1 MRRLSRKS
9 FVKGRSTDSLL
20 NMSLREFAG
29 LAKTQLRQVVSRLAD
44 TANKRFARVSGSKY
58 ESLAA
63 RQVVESGGKF
73 STRGKGLEEL
83 QAEYMRVRDFLK
95 SPTSTIKGARAAE
108 NEAIKTIKD
117 IYGDDL
123 TGVDIRSLID
133 DYYKLQN
140 YDEEYQAQRLRYGFL
155 YDKPV
160 EQYVGEEKYDI
171 KRLSRRLIAILNKNL
186 APGGNGY
193 DGVSQW
199 FDID

>member
-1 MRRLSRKS
+1 MSRRSY
-9 FVKGRSTDSLL
+9 VKGKSTDSLL

-29 LAKTQLRQVVSRLAD
+29 LTKTQLRQVVSRLAD
-44 TANKRFARVSGSKY
+44 TANKRFARVVGSKY

-63 RQVVESGGKF
+63 RQVIESGGKF
-73 STRGKGLEEL
+73 TTRGKGLEEL

-108 NEAIKTIKD
+108 NEAIATMRD
-117 IYGDDL
+117 VYGDDL

-133 DYYKLQN
+133 NYYKLQD
-140 YDEEYQAQRLRYGFL
+140 YDEEYQAQKLRYGYL

-160 EQYVGEEKYDI
+160 EVYGEQEKRDV
-171 KRLSRRLIAILNKNL
+171 KRLSRRLIEILNQNL
-186 APGGNGY
+186 APGGNNY

-199 FDID
+199 FDIE

>member
-1 MRRLSRKS
+1 MSRRSY
-9 FVKGRSTDSLL
+9 VKGKSTDSLL

-29 LAKTQLRQVVSRLAD
+29 LGKTQLRQVVSRLAD
-44 TANKRFARVSGSKY
+44 TANKRFARVVGSKY
-58 ESLAA
+58 ESFAA
-63 RQVVESGGKF
+63 RQVIESGGKF
-73 STRGKGLEEL
+73 TTRGKGLEEL

-108 NEAIKTIKD
+108 NEAIKTMRE

-133 DYYKLQN
+133 NYYKLQD
-140 YDEEYQAQRLRYGFL
+140 YDEDYQSQKLRYGYL

-160 EQYVGEEKYDI
+160 EVYGEQEKRDV
-171 KRLSRRLIAILNKNL
+171 KRLSRRLIEILNQNL
-186 APGGNGY
+186 APGGNNY

-199 FDID
+199 FDIE

>member
-1 MRRLSRKS
+1 MSSRS

-29 LAKTQLRQVVSRLAD
+29 LNKTQLRQVVSRLSD
-44 TANKRFARVSGSKY
+44 TANKRFNRVVGSKY

-63 RQVVESGGKF
+63 RQVMESGGKF
-73 STRGKGLEEL
+73 STRGKGIEEL

-108 NEAIKTIKD
+108 NEAITTIKD
-117 IYGDDL
+117 IYGEDL

-133 DYYKLQN
+133 SYYKLQN
-140 YDEEYQAQRLRYGFL
+140 YDEEYQAQKLRYGFL

-160 EQYVGEEKYDI
+160 EVYGEQEKRDI
-171 KRLSRRLIAILNKNL
+171 RRLSRRLIEVLNKNL

-199 FDID
+199 FDIE

>member
-1 MRRLSRKS
+1 MSNRN
-9 FVKGRSTDSLL
+9 FVKGKSTDSLL
-20 NMSLREFAG
+20 NMTLREFAG

-44 TANKRFARVSGSKY
+44 TANKRFVRVAGSKY

-63 RQVVESGGKF
+63 RKVMESGGKF
-73 STRGKGLEEL
+73 TTRGKGLEEL

-108 NEAIKTIKD
+108 IEAIATMKD

-123 TGVDIRSLID
+123 TGVNIRSLID
-133 DYYKLQN
+133 NYYKLQD
-140 YDEEYQAQRLRYGFL
+140 YDEEYQAQKLRYGHL

-160 EQYVGEEKYDI
+160 EAYGEQEKRDI
-171 KRLSRRLIAILNKNL
+171 KRLSRRLVEILNQNL

-199 FDID
+199 FDIE

>member
-1 MRRLSRKS
+1 MSRRSY
-9 FVKGRSTDSLL
+9 VKGKSTDSLL

-29 LAKTQLRQVVSRLAD
+29 LTKTELRQVVSRLAD
-44 TANKRFARVSGSKY
+44 TANKRFARVVGSKY

-63 RQVVESGGKF
+63 RQVIESGGKF

-108 NEAIKTIKD
+108 KEAIETMKD
-117 IYGDDL
+117 IYGEDL

-133 DYYKLQN
+133 NYYKLQD
-140 YDEEYQAQRLRYGFL
+140 YDEEYQAQKLRYGYL

-160 EQYVGEEKYDI
+160 EVYGEQEKRDV
-171 KRLSRRLIAILNKNL
+171 KRLSRRLIEILNQNL
-186 APGGNGY
+186 APGGNNY

-199 FDID
+199 FDIE